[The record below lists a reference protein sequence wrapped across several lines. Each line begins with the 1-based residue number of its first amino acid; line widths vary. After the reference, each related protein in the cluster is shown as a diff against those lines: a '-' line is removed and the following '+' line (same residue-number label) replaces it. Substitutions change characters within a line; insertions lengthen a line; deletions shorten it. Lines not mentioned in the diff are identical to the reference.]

1 MKILVAYDGSGRGRG
16 VLAWAT
22 RLAGAEPGSKVAVI
36 SVAAALEASP
46 PIADAVDP
54 SSSLEAHRA
63 NLADAGAVLAAA
75 GVQTETILKV
85 GNPAEEIINTGDD
98 GDYDLIL
105 IGSTGAHHAMRF
117 LMGSVSDRVARHA
130 SRPVL
135 VVR

>member
-16 VLAWAT
+16 VLDWAT
-22 RLAGAEPGSKVAVI
+22 RLARAEAGSQVAVI
-36 SVAAALEASP
+36 CVAASLEATP

-54 SSSLEAHRA
+54 SSSLEKQRA
-63 NLADAGAVLAAA
+63 NLADAGAALAAA
-75 GVQTETILKV
+75 GVQAETILKV
-85 GNPAEEIINTGDD
+85 GNPAAEIINAADD
-98 GDYDLIL
+98 GDYELIL
-105 IGSTGAHHAMRF
+105 IGATGSHHAMRF